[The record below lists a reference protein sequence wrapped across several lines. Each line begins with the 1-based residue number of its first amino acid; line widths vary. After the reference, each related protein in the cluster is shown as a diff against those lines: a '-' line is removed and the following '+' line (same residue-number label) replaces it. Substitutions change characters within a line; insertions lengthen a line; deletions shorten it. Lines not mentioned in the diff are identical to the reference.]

1 MRKMK
6 KKLALQRETLQ
17 RLTASSLAN
26 AAGGSQANPTYFNC
40 PPTREISICDTCETM
55 TNCQLSACICQ

>member
-6 KKLALQRETLQ
+6 KKLALRRETLQ
-17 RLTASSLAN
+17 QLTTSSLHV
-26 AAGGSQANPTYFNC
+26 AGGSGVHATYDPTC
-40 PPTREISICDTCETM
+40 GPTREISVCDTCETM

>member
-6 KKLALQRETLQ
+6 KKLALRRETLQ
-17 RLTASSLAN
+17 QLTTSSLAT
-26 AAGGSQANPTYFNC
+26 AAGGSQANPTYFRC
-40 PPTREISICDTCETM
+40 PPTQEISICVTCETM